1 MSAKDKRIKIR
12 NLVKEALFIPETKPL
27 DELFEELR
35 KSRKQIAIIVD
46 EYGGTAGIVTMEDI
60 LEEIVGEIY
69 DEYDVVKNPFEK
81 INENTYLFDGKVSI
95 ADVEKVLEIEIPE
108 GEYDTISGYI
118 IEELGRI
125 PTEKEKAKVE
135 NENAIFEVKKV
146 KDRRIVSVKVIKK
159 IS

>member
-81 INENTYLFDGKVSI
+81 INENTYLLDGKVSI

-135 NENAIFEVKKV
+135 NEKAIFEVKKV